1 MKASELWAVCFG
13 DALFSVLPLGEVMAR
28 NREGLEVPADG
39 ERAERAKD
47 FSPLLVLDV
56 AVDLAGANARRLE
69 LEKLRFGH
77 ALCGRRAGGNA
88 DARDWEPQNTQKTQN
103 ACALNGENDE
113 G

>member
-1 MKASELWAVCFG
+1 MKASELWSVCFG

-28 NREGLEVPADG
+28 NREGLEAGADG
-39 ERAERAKD
+39 ADAGRAKD

-77 ALCGRRAGGNA
+77 ALCGRRPNE
-88 DARDWEPQNTQKTQN
+88 D
-103 ACALNGENDE
+103 
-113 G
+113 